1 MRGLYTPIL
10 QIRREVFIAVARA
23 AYENLPLDK
32 FEDVPYEIIQG
43 EVPQYRDSVYKERAI
58 VTERIRLALGQNM
71 RPTNVHTATVT
82 TGITEETLEDLNFE
96 SGQFYV
102 IPAAC
107 DACEEKSYF
116 VSSCHNCV
124 AHNCM
129 NICPTAAMGFRNGH
143 AEIDQDLCIK
153 CGKCYDA
160 CQYHA
165 IIKNER
171 PCIAACGVGAMIKDS
186 LNRGFINQD
195 KCVTCG
201 QCMVNCPFGAIAD
214 KSQIYQVIKRSQKTD
229 HMYAIIAPAF
239 VGQLGGNVSV
249 EQVFAGIKDLGFDYV
264 VEVAKGA
271 DDVAV
276 NEAKHYLE
284 HVGNDQPYLCTS
296 CCPGWV
302 ALAKDVLK
310 EQAINISSELS
321 PMAELATQIKAKD
334 PEAVICFIGPCTAK
348 KREQQYPNIRPLV
361 DYVLT
366 YEELMGMIIA
376 KDIDFE
382 SYEVDSKVNDGSR
395 DGRGFAIKSGVA
407 RAVERTCKQLDPNKE
422 ILLEAADGL
431 QNCKTMALMAKAGK
445 KNGYLLEGMACP
457 GGCVGGAGT
466 IIAQPKAQ
474 GYVDGFANQSE
485 IKTCYDAIKQRDGK
499 E

>member
-1 MRGLYTPIL
+1 
-10 QIRREVFIAVARA
+10 
-23 AYENLPLDK
+23 
-32 FEDVPYEIIQG
+32 
-43 EVPQYRDSVYKERAI
+43 
-58 VTERIRLALGQNM
+58 
-71 RPTNVHTATVT
+71 
-82 TGITEETLEDLNFE
+82 
-96 SGQFYV
+96 
-102 IPAAC
+102 
-107 DACEEKSYF
+107 
-116 VSSCHNCV
+116 
-124 AHNCM
+124 
-129 NICPTAAMGFRNGH
+129 MGFRNNR

-171 PCIAACGVGAMIKDS
+171 PCIAACGSNAMLKDS
-186 LNRGFINQD
+186 LHRGFINHD

-214 KSQIYQVIKRSQKTD
+214 KSQIYQVIKRSEKTD

-239 VGQLGGNVSV
+239 VGQLGVNVSV

-264 VEVAKGA
+264 VEVAKAA
-271 DDVAV
+271 DDVAY

-284 HVGNDQPYLCTS
+284 HVGVDQPYLCTS

-302 ALAKDVLK
+302 ELAKEVLK

-321 PMAELATQIKAKD
+321 PMAELAKQIKTSD
-334 PEAVICFIGPCTAK
+334 PEAVVCFIGPCTAK
-348 KREQQYPNIRPLV
+348 KREQQHPNIRPYV

-382 SYEVDSKVNDGSR
+382 SYEVTEKINDASR
-395 DGRGFAIKSGVA
+395 DGRGFAIKAGVA
-407 RAVERTCKQLDPNKE
+407 RAVERTGKQLDPNKPVM
-422 ILLEAADGL
+422 LEAADGL
-431 QNCKTMALMAKAGK
+431 HNCKTMALMAKLGK

-457 GGCVGGAGT
+457 GGCIGGAGT
-466 IIAQPKAQ
+466 IIAQPKAS
-474 GYVDGFANQSE
+474 GYVDSFANQSDM
-485 IKTCYDAIKQRDGK
+485 KTSYDALNKRK
-499 E
+499 EK